1 MNFKIGRDNLALTV
15 FVPFDCKNNCKFCTS
30 KESYKHR
37 KASVD
42 NVKYQMKRV
51 FERYNY
57 PIKDV
62 VFTGGEPTEDIEVL
76 KELID
81 IVPDRL
87 EIYINTTFPKKNAND
102 FIWLVNDCD
111 KISGVNIS
119 RHCKSYEEDCK
130 HFFDI
135 SEDNEIR
142 KFIKPVRINCVL
154 NDQNAEDIEAIIER
168 WKGYGATLHF
178 RQDYRF
184 TNSDDLHNPYNE
196 FSLKLIELGYE
207 YNWHTQCNVC
217 DTTAFAKDCNDVV
230 FHKGLESSVVF
241 FTCDVLEINDLII
254 MQDGS
259 FQIDWMDSPMEIA
272 DQFEMHYKKVN
283 PPTPISEDF
292 VRSYFRV
299 PGCGVTCGHSTTTNY
314 CGGRGC

>member
-30 KESYKHR
+30 KESYKHKR
-37 KASVD
+37 PTVD

-51 FERYNY
+51 FEKFDY

-62 VFTGGEPTEDIEVL
+62 VFTGGEPTEDIEGL
-76 KELID
+76 KAMID
-81 IVPDRL
+81 IVPDRFNV
-87 EIYINTTFPKKNAND
+87 YINTTFPKKNANE

-119 RHCKSYEEDCK
+119 RHFRSYEEDCK

-142 KFIKPVRINCVL
+142 KFVKPVRINCVL
-154 NDQNAEDIEAIIER
+154 NDQNAEDIEAILER
-168 WKGYGATLHF
+168 WKCYGATLHF

-196 FSLKLIELGYE
+196 FSMKLIELGCE

-217 DTTAFAKDCNDVV
+217 DTTAFTRCCSDVV
-230 FHKGLESSVVF
+230 FHKGLESSAVWLSP
-241 FTCDVLEINDLII
+241 DVLEINDLII

-259 FQIDWMDSPMEIA
+259 FRIDWADWPMEIV
-272 DQFEMHYKKVN
+272 DNFEMSYKKIN
-283 PPTPISEDF
+283 PLSQIYENWLNHYIKTSG
-292 VRSYFRV
+292 R
-299 PGCGVTCGHSTTTNY
+299 GVTCGSAITNY
-314 CGGRGC
+314 CGGGKC

>member
-42 NVKYQMKRV
+42 NVKFQMKRV

-87 EIYINTTFPKKNAND
+87 DIYINTTFPKKNAND
-102 FIWLVNDCD
+102 FIGLVNDCD

-184 TNSDDLHNPYNE
+184 TNPKDLHNPYNE
-196 FSLKLIELGYE
+196 VSMKLIELEYE
-207 YNWHTQCNVC
+207 YNGHTQCNVC
-217 DTTAFAKDCNDVV
+217 DTTTFSKGCNDVV
-230 FHKGLESSVVF
+230 FHKGLSGSAVF
-241 FTCDVLEINDLII
+241 VTPDVLEINDLII

-259 FQIDWMDSPMEIA
+259 FRIDWTDWTMEIV
-272 DQFEMHYKKVN
+272 DQFEMHYKKLN
-283 PPTPISEDF
+283 PPTRIYEDF
-292 VRSYFRV
+292 LSRSFGMS
-299 PGCGVTCGHSTTTNY
+299 GCGVTCGHSTKTNY